1 MTTSHLRL
9 ILNGKSAARQDVRR
23 AVKATRNLGH
33 KVSVRVTWEAGD
45 TQRLTR
51 EALLEA
57 DVEGIDTLVAGGGD
71 GTVNE
76 VVSSALDAWEQER
89 PLPFSFAVLPLGT
102 ANDFARG
109 IGLDPENLT
118 ACLFHA
124 VTGQARPTDVG
135 TVNDRA
141 FVNVAT
147 GGFGTRVT
155 TETDPKLKK
164 LLGGAAYIFT
174 GLNRFSELSASQGR
188 ISAEG
193 FEWKGSFLALAIG
206 NGRQAGGGVQLCPDA
221 KLDDGLLDLTIVPQ
235 PRTEDLPDILGRLLD
250 EGSNGLRNA
259 LVMKKLRALTIET
272 NEPFQINLDGEPVH
286 ATRLNIATLPGKIR
300 FKRPDQVRC

>member
-1 MTTSHLRL
+1 MTTNHLRL
-9 ILNGKSAARQDVRR
+9 ILNGKSAARQDVRS
-23 AVKATRNLGH
+23 AVKATRDLGH
-33 KVSVRVTWEAGD
+33 KVTVRVTWEPGD

-57 DVEGIDTLVAGGGD
+57 GAEGIDTLVAGGGD

-76 VVSSALDAWEQER
+76 VVSSALDVWDQDR

-109 IGLDPENLT
+109 IGLTPENLN
-118 ACLFHA
+118 ACLA
-124 VTGQARPTDVG
+124 LAATAQARPTDVG

-155 TETDPKLKK
+155 TETDPNLKK

-174 GLNRFSELSASQGR
+174 GLHRFSELSASQVR

-193 FEWKGSFLALAIG
+193 FEWKGAVLALAIG

-221 KLDDGLLDLTIVPQ
+221 ELDDGLLDLTIMPQ
-235 PRTEDLPDILGRLLD
+235 PRAQELPDILRRLL
-250 EGSNGLRNA
+250 ENGSDGLRDE
-259 LVMKKLRALTIET
+259 LVMKKLAALTVET
-272 NEPFQINLDGEPVH
+272 DEPFQINLDGEPVH
-286 ATRLNIATLPGKIR
+286 ATQLNITNLPGRIR
-300 FKRPDQVRC
+300 FKRPA

>member
-1 MTTSHLRL
+1 MTISHLRL
-9 ILNGKSAARQDVRR
+9 ILNGKSATRQDVRR
-23 AVKATRNLGH
+23 AVKATRDLGH
-33 KVSVRVTWEAGD
+33 KVTVRVTWEAGD

-57 DVEGIDTLVAGGGD
+57 AAEEIDTLVAGGGD

-76 VVSSALDAWEQER
+76 MISSALDVWDRNR

-109 IGLDPENLT
+109 IGLDPENLN
-118 ACLFHA
+118 ACLAHA
-124 VTGQARPTDVG
+124 ATAQAQLTDVG
-135 TVNDRA
+135 TVNERA

-155 TETDPKLKK
+155 TETDPNLKK

-174 GLNRFSELSASQGR
+174 GLNRFSELSACQGR

-221 KLDDGLLDLTIVPQ
+221 KLDDGLLDLTIIPQ
-235 PRTEDLPDILGRLLD
+235 PRTEELPDILGRLL
-250 EGSNGLRNA
+250 ENGSDGLRNT
-259 LVMKKLRALTIET
+259 LVMKKLNALTIET
-272 NEPFQINLDGEPVH
+272 DEPFQINLDGEPVH
-286 ATRLNIATLPGKIR
+286 ATRLNIATLPGRIR
-300 FKRPDQVRC
+300 FKRSI